1 MKISSDSIPGS
12 IAIEESARAKV
23 LRKKYGR
30 SIRKIPR
37 TSMELDQKVWG
48 ETVLEFWGQ
57 RANK

>member
-37 TSMELDQKVWG
+37 TSMELDQKV
-48 ETVLEFWGQ
+48 
-57 RANK
+57 